1 MCLGWAAEAFREASM
16 KPCGIDAR
24 RDAIVIGRQLGVVL
38 LEHVQPLGS
47 PLYGIMGPAEL
58 VPPLLAPQGA
68 RGRIGLVML
77 HLVEPL
83 GKPYVAFVVLQ
94 VSVVALLEELGR

>member
-1 MCLGWAAEAFREASM
+1 M